1 MEDDLPESALA
12 PSSLTVAADNSVDE
26 VEQSETTQFN
36 PTNALI
42 SGLFDGIFEEDD
54 QSESEPELDSEP
66 EPVTTEDDG
75 EEQSDPDY
83 WF

>member
-1 MEDDLPESALA
+1 VVEDELPESASA
-12 PSSLTVAADNSVDE
+12 TSSLTVESDNGVDE
-26 VEQSETTQFN
+26 VDQSEAAQFN
-36 PTNALI
+36 PANALI

-54 QSESEPELDSEP
+54 QAESEPELDS

-75 EEQSDPDY
+75 EEGSDADY